1 MQTRRAAVRRGLPY
15 PRLMVLVVVL
25 AAALAACS
33 AGGTGTR
40 ASGDV
45 LPAAELP
52 RLGGGGVVTRADLLG
67 TPTVINFW
75 ASWCPPCVE
84 EMPALQ
90 EVHRQLGDR
99 VQFLGVDREDVPEQ
113 AMRLAEETGVTYPL
127 VVDPDASYFRALDG
141 RGMPTTLL
149 VDAEGRVVS
158 RTVGPLTADQ
168 LRERIRRHLGVEVP
182 SD

>member
-1 MQTRRAAVRRGLPY
+1 MQTRGAGRRGATQ
-15 PRLMVLVVVL
+15 PRLLVIVVVL
-25 AAALAACS
+25 GAALAACS
-33 AGGTGTR
+33 GGGTADG

-45 LPAAELP
+45 LPAVELP
-52 RLGGGGVVTRADLLG
+52 RLGGGGVITRTDLLG

-84 EMPALQ
+84 EMPAFQ

-113 AMRLAEETGVTYPL
+113 ALRLAEETGVTYPL

-149 VDAEGRVVS
+149 VDAEGQVVG

-168 LRERIRRHLGVEVP
+168 LRDRIRRQLGVEVP